1 MYHLRMIK
9 GRSYT
14 SDAFRATAK
23 YPDIYTEDEQ
33 AAIAALNSG
42 HFAKIEDETVTDTPG
57 TEDEAHLDKEDLNK
71 MTVANLTKL
80 AKDMGID
87 TKDMKKAE
95 LIEAI
100 SAQSVT
106 PGPETSADY
115 GEED

>member
-23 YPDIYTEDEQ
+23 YPDVYTEDEQ
-33 AAIAALNSG
+33 EVIAALNSG

-57 TEDEAHLDKEDLNK
+57 TEDKAHLDKEDLNK
-71 MTVANLTKL
+71 MTIADLTKL
-80 AKDMGID
+80 AKDMEID

-100 SAQSVT
+100 STQNVT
-106 PGPETSADY
+106 PNPETFVDY

>member
-23 YPDIYTEDEQ
+23 YPDVYIEDEQ
-33 AAIAALNSG
+33 AVIAALNSG

-57 TEDEAHLDKEDLNK
+57 TEDEAHLDKEGLNK

-80 AKDMGID
+80 A
-87 TKDMKKAE
+87 KDMKKAE

-100 SAQSVT
+100 SAQSVA